1 MRGTT
6 GQTAVADSGRSGL
19 CVLYVSYDGMLEP
32 LGQSQVLPYLR
43 ELAARG
49 ARITLLSFEK
59 RADLADR
66 VRVDALGAQLAAGGI
81 RWLRLRYHKRPRALA
96 TAADIAVGFARAVFV
111 ARRNRISAVHARSY
125 VPALI
130 AWGLKRT
137 IGTRF
142 IFDMRGFW
150 ADERVDGG
158 LWPAGGRIYRVAK
171 WLEHRFLRDAD
182 EIVTLTARA
191 RAIVEQWKGIG
202 SPRVTVIP
210 TCADLS
216 RYPRVRRTTASDAG
230 AVFVYSGSLG
240 TWYLLREMIR
250 FVEVARERWPG
261 SSLLLLTRHQ
271 AEAREALQRSSL
283 PADRVTLASAA
294 PEEVPQWLARSD
306 VGLAFYKPGIAR
318 RGTCPTKMAEYL
330 AAGLPV
336 VVNEAVGDS
345 EEIIAGN
352 EVGVV
357 PESFSDEVYA
367 STLDRLAELRA
378 DPELPVRCR
387 SVAEAHF
394 SLPLGVARYWDVYE
408 RIA

>member
-1 MRGTT
+1 
-6 GQTAVADSGRSGL
+6 
-19 CVLYVSYDGMLEP
+19 MLEP

-43 ELAARG
+43 ELAERG
-49 ARITLLSFEK
+49 AQITLLSFEK
-59 RADLADR
+59 PADLADC
-66 VRVDALGAQLAAGGI
+66 VRVDALSAQLSQGGI
-81 RWLRLRYHKRPRALA
+81 GWIRLCYHKRPRALA
-96 TAADIAVGFARAVFV
+96 TAADILIGLARAMLI
-111 ARRNRISAVHARSY
+111 ARRERIAAVHARSY

-158 LWPAGGRIYRVAK
+158 LWPAGGRIYRVVK

-182 EIVTLTARA
+182 EVVTLTARA
-191 RAIVEQWKGIG
+191 RCIVEQWKGIG

-216 RYPRVRRTTASDAG
+216 RFPAVPRAAASNG
-230 AVFVYSGSLG
+230 GGVFVYSGSLG
-240 TWYLLREMIR
+240 TWYLLQEMIR
-250 FVEVARERWPG
+250 FVEVARERWPD

-271 AEAREALQRSSL
+271 DEAREALQRSSL
-283 PADRVTLASAA
+283 PADRVTLASVA
-294 PEEVPQWLARSD
+294 PEDVPQWLARGD

-357 PESFSDEVYA
+357 PESFSDEVFA
-367 STLDRLAELRA
+367 TTLDRLAELRA

-394 SLPLGVARYWDVYE
+394 SLPLGVARYWNIYE

>member
-1 MRGTT
+1 M
-6 GQTAVADSGRSGL
+6 VADTARPGL
-19 CVLYVSYDGMLEP
+19 SVLYVSYDGMLEP

-49 ARITLLSFEK
+49 AQITLLSFEK
-59 RADLADR
+59 PTDFDDR
-66 VRVDALGAQLAAGGI
+66 VRVDALSAQLSDSGI
-81 RWLRLRYHKRPRALA
+81 RWVRLRYHKRPRAFA
-96 TAADIAVGFARAVFV
+96 TAVDILIGLARATLI
-111 ARRNRISAVHARSY
+111 ARRERISAVHARSY

-191 RAIVEQWKGIG
+191 RGIVEQWKGIG

-216 RYPRVRRTTASDAG
+216 RYPRVPRTTASDTG

-294 PEEVPQWLARSD
+294 PEEVPGWLARGD

-318 RGTCPTKMAEYL
+318 RGTCPTKIAEYL
-330 AAGLPV
+330 ASGLPV

-352 EVGVV
+352 VVGVV

-378 DPELPVRCR
+378 DPELPERCR
-387 SVAEAHF
+387 SVAETYF
-394 SLPLGVARYWDVYE
+394 SLPLGVTRYWNIYE